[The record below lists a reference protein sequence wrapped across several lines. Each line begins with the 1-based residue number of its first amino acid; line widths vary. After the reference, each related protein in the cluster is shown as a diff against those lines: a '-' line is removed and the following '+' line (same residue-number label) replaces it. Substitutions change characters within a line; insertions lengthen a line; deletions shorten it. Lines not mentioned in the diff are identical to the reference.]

1 MNAFCQTLVAL
12 PLIPCG
18 AVPFVLYS
26 LFGGGG
32 IVLRNSWV
40 QRLTL
45 RSGLQS
51 KIPENVAVSGGF
63 WPGECCYSRGG
74 ERIRGKV
81 DKFYREI
88 LLKIKGEKRAI
99 SRKQRERET
108 LCSHSLFVARFVSF
122 FLFFFFPTSSSL
134 PHVFFG
140 NTTTNVTRNATSIK
154 QRKIK

>member
-88 LLKIKGEKRAI
+88 LLKIKGKKRAI
-99 SRKQRERET
+99 SRKHREREK
-108 LCSHSLFVARFVSF
+108 LFVRTRCLSPGL
-122 FLFFFFPTSSSL
+122 FLFFFFFFFLLLLPSSTYFSEIRPQML
-134 PHVFFG
+134 
-140 NTTTNVTRNATSIK
+140 REM
-154 QRKIK
+154 QRA

>member
-63 WPGECCYSRGG
+63 WSGECCYSRGG

-108 LCSHSLFVARFVSF
+108 L

-134 PHVFFG
+134 LHVFFG